1 MTRVAAFLG
10 AGTRLPTRAALAATK
25 GIAQQEPRGDDFA
38 FVLMLQERTN
48 WCWAAV
54 VQAVNYAAGN
64 RRPDAAVS
72 QTAIAGTHIGRHH
85 PGATCTAPG
94 VFHGTGR
101 TCDDQGCTVGC
112 DGAHAARIVLSE
124 RGLFAGSLATK
135 GAVSF
140 ESIVRQVD
148 RHKAIVCRIRAGSV
162 AHFVCL
168 TGWWIDADGTRHVI
182 VQDPRRVTGHRQ
194 AVPRYMPFDVFT
206 ASYPLGAVRGHNDYA
221 YAVN

>member
-10 AGTRLPTRAALAATK
+10 AGTRLPTRAALAAIK
-25 GIAQQEPRGDDFA
+25 GIAQREPRGNDFP

-54 VQAVNYAAGN
+54 VQAVKFAAGN
-64 RRPDAAVS
+64 QRPDAAMS
-72 QTAIAGTHIGRHH
+72 QTDIASTHIARHH

-94 VFHGTGR
+94 AFRGTGR
-101 TCDDQGCTVGC
+101 TCDGQGCTAGC
-112 DGAHAARIVLSE
+112 NGAHAARFVLSE
-124 RGLFAGSLATK
+124 RGLFDEPLATN

-140 ESIVRQVD
+140 ESVVQQVG
-148 RHKAIVCRIRAGSV
+148 RHKAVVCRIRAGSV

-182 VQDPRRVTGHRQ
+182 VQDPRRITGHRQ

-206 ASYPLGAVRGHNDYA
+206 TSYPLGAVRGHNDLA